1 MRFDVVLK
9 GGRVF
14 DPVHHVDE
22 RLDIGIRE
30 GRIAELEKELPHGE
44 ETYDVSGLTVI
55 PGVIDMHVHVTK
67 LLGGRVGYYMAA
79 KTGVTTIIDYAGPVT
94 DISSQISSHGCGMN
108 VGCIDAVLP
117 GEVGQSPSRTQ
128 VRRFLEQ
135 SLKNGSLG
143 LKILGGHYPL
153 TPESSRL
160 CVEEANAK
168 KVMIACHAGSTQQ
181 RSDIYGLQ
189 EAVEFARG
197 QRLLKAHIN
206 AYCRGN
212 RYHYLE
218 ELRDAFQML
227 RENPN
232 IISDS
237 HMAVNNGT
245 SGACRNGIPCD
256 AITVNCLKMF
266 GYEPTQAGLAKAMKD
281 GTVCA
286 IASLKEENV
295 LLNKEDAF
303 QYWSGRDTNINVSF
317 PANLAPVASACLT
330 ERRIPG
336 GSPLIELA
344 ATDGGGFPRN
354 GLVQKLLPFYRL
366 GYLSLKEIVEK
377 CSVNPAETF
386 GLHQKG
392 NLGIG
397 ADADITVLDMKRLD
411 AAMSF
416 AGGKRIMDHGRVT
429 GSGGTFLT
437 TKAGVKT
444 AQEMQLNYQIADTQ
458 RSALYGERTAK

>member
-197 QRLLKAHIN
+197 QRLLMAHIN

-336 GSPLIELA
+336 GSP
-344 ATDGGGFPRN
+344 
-354 GLVQKLLPFYRL
+354 
-366 GYLSLKEIVEK
+366 
-377 CSVNPAETF
+377 
-386 GLHQKG
+386 
-392 NLGIG
+392 
-397 ADADITVLDMKRLD
+397 
-411 AAMSF
+411 
-416 AGGKRIMDHGRVT
+416 
-429 GSGGTFLT
+429 
-437 TKAGVKT
+437 
-444 AQEMQLNYQIADTQ
+444 
-458 RSALYGERTAK
+458 

>member
-168 KVMIACHAGSTQQ
+168 SNDSLPCREYAAEKRYI
-181 RSDIYGLQ
+181 
-189 EAVEFARG
+189 
-197 QRLLKAHIN
+197 RL
-206 AYCRGN
+206 
-212 RYHYLE
+212 
-218 ELRDAFQML
+218 
-227 RENPN
+227 
-232 IISDS
+232 
-237 HMAVNNGT
+237 
-245 SGACRNGIPCD
+245 
-256 AITVNCLKMF
+256 
-266 GYEPTQAGLAKAMKD
+266 
-281 GTVCA
+281 
-286 IASLKEENV
+286 
-295 LLNKEDAF
+295 
-303 QYWSGRDTNINVSF
+303 
-317 PANLAPVASACLT
+317 
-330 ERRIPG
+330 
-336 GSPLIELA
+336 
-344 ATDGGGFPRN
+344 
-354 GLVQKLLPFYRL
+354 
-366 GYLSLKEIVEK
+366 
-377 CSVNPAETF
+377 
-386 GLHQKG
+386 
-392 NLGIG
+392 
-397 ADADITVLDMKRLD
+397 
-411 AAMSF
+411 
-416 AGGKRIMDHGRVT
+416 T
-429 GSGGTFLT
+429 GSG
-437 TKAGVKT
+437 
-444 AQEMQLNYQIADTQ
+444 
-458 RSALYGERTAK
+458 

>member
-22 RLDIGIRE
+22 RLDMGIRE
-30 GRIAELEKELPHGE
+30 GKIAELGKELAQAD
-44 ETYDVSGLTVI
+44 ETIDVSGLTVI

-79 KTGVTTIIDYAGPVT
+79 RTGVTTIIDYAGPVT
-94 DISSQISSHGCGMN
+94 DISSHISSQGCGLN

-117 GEVGQSPSRTQ
+117 EQVGQSPSRTQ
-128 VRRFLEQ
+128 IRSFLEQ
-135 SLKNGSLG
+135 SLQNGSLG
-143 LKILGGHYPL
+143 LKILGGHYPMD
-153 TPESSRL
+153 PDSSRL
-160 CVEEANAK
+160 CVEEANVK
-168 KVMIACHAGSTQQ
+168 KVMVACHAGSTQQ
-181 RSDIYGLQ
+181 RSDIYGLK

-197 QRLLKAHIN
+197 QRMLMAHIN

-218 ELRDAFQML
+218 ELRDAFQLL

-245 SGACRNGIPCD
+245 SGACRNGVPCD

-266 GYEPTQAGLAKAMKD
+266 GYEPTKDGLAKAMGD
-281 GTVCA
+281 GKVGA
-286 IASLKEENV
+286 IASLENENILLYKEEA
-295 LLNKEDAF
+295 L
-303 QYWSGRDTNINVSF
+303 QYWSGRGTDVNVSF
-317 PANLAPVASACLT
+317 PANLASVASACLV
-330 ERRIPG
+330 ERRVPG
-336 GSPLIELA
+336 GKPLIELA

-354 GLVQKLLPFYRL
+354 GLIQKLLPFFRL
-366 GYLSLKEIVEK
+366 GYLTLEEIVEK
-377 CSVNPAETF
+377 CSVNPAEVF
-386 GLHQKG
+386 GLRGKG

-397 ADADITVLDMKRLD
+397 ADADITVLDLERLD
-411 AAMSF
+411 AVMSF
-416 AGGKRIMDHGRVT
+416 ARGKQIMDHGRVMGT
-429 GSGGTFLT
+429 GGTFLT
-437 TKAGVKT
+437 TEAGVKS
-444 AQEMQLNYQIADTQ
+444 AEKLQLNYQIADTE
-458 RSALYGERTAK
+458 RSGLYREL

>member
-117 GEVGQSPSRTQ
+117 GEVGQSPS
-128 VRRFLEQ
+128 
-135 SLKNGSLG
+135 
-143 LKILGGHYPL
+143 
-153 TPESSRL
+153 SRL

-197 QRLLKAHIN
+197 QRLLMAHIN